1 MTNLAPD
8 STNRTLPGK
17 WCKLTKRDLAMVST
31 MFGGTYSVTIFETQE
46 GFWSMA
52 VKFEGK
58 QDLYSIETSRGV
70 NKVWRSLA
78 GAIEFAQESCPHAH
92 DVFVE
97 IGNWKL
103 SRLKDH
109 EARKVSHA

>member
-1 MTNLAPD
+1 
-8 STNRTLPGK
+8 
-17 WCKLTKRDLAMVST
+17 
-31 MFGGTYSVTIFETQE
+31 MFGGKYGVTIFETNE

-58 QDLYSIETSRGV
+58 KELYSIETSRGV
-70 NKVWRSLA
+70 NKVWRHLA
-78 GAIEFAQESCPHAH
+78 GAIGFVQESCPHAH

-103 SRLKDH
+103 SRMEGHDAAK
-109 EARKVSHA
+109 SPN